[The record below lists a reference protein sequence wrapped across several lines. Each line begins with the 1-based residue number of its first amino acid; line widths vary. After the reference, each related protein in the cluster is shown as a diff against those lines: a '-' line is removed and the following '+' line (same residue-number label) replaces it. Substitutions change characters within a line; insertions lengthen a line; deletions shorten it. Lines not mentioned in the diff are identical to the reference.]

1 MPIRTQA
8 FAAVLCGVV
17 LWGLPINAQ
26 EPLTIPG
33 LVSSGAIPQKESPP
47 VAVPSSQALGG
58 APSELLAGEPIGV
71 GSQDNTASRG
81 PLSPIEWLSRAA
93 DEAEARR
100 QIEPEPAAV
109 ANAGAPEVEVV
120 TLNTT
125 ASQILGL
132 IPADVAG
139 LPPTL
144 WLGSH
149 SEDVARQI
157 ADVQIFGAIMTHL
170 AHRILRA
177 ETQPPLTGSPS
188 VWLRARA
195 ERLLDLGAV
204 AEARALL
211 EQLPEENADNF
222 ELWADLALLDGE
234 TDAACNR
241 WRVAPWLSDDLV
253 WQVYCKARLQDWN
266 GAATTL
272 WAAQGLDLLSPQTVD
287 LLWRYLDP
295 ELAEDLP
302 PLSMP
307 PKADALT
314 FRLLEAIGEPPATAT
329 LPRAFDLPQLT
340 GDSGWKA
347 QIEAAE
353 RLVRSGA
360 IAPEVWIAI
369 LMERAPAASGGVWD
383 RVSAVQTLV
392 RSLMRGT
399 PEVVDAAVW
408 DVAVLLAPVG
418 LVMPL
423 AEALEP
429 RLPDAS
435 WLRLLGPEFAGASGR
450 LPMGYPVADLVS
462 AVARGDVPPPITQG
476 RYSDAV
482 ALAFTLPGTPTQV
495 LQLQAEDRIGEAL
508 LLAMQLIADGAT
520 GDDAALTQGLR
531 ALRALGFDTAARR
544 VAIELLI
551 LGSLK

>member
-1 MPIRTQA
+1 MVLGTLPIR
-8 FAAVLCGVV
+8 
-17 LWGLPINAQ
+17 AQ

-33 LVSSGAIPQKESPP
+33 LVSSGSTPRQQAPADAQTSPLSLFAP
-47 VAVPSSQALGG
+47 SVSPSDDPKGAVPQNNA
-58 APSELLAGEPIGV
+58 AAE
-71 GSQDNTASRG
+71 G
-81 PLSPIEWLSRAA
+81 PLSPVGWLSRAA
-93 DEAEARR
+93 DEAEAKR
-100 QIEPEPAAV
+100 QIAPEPAAV
-109 ANAGAPEVEVV
+109 ANAGAPEVEVI
-120 TLNTT
+120 TLNTA

-139 LPPTL
+139 LPSTL
-144 WLGSH
+144 WLGSK
-149 SEDVARQI
+149 SKDVAGQI
-157 ADVQIFGAIMTHL
+157 AEVEIYGAAMTRL

-177 ETQPPLTGSPS
+177 ETQPPQTGSSS

-222 ELWADLALLDGE
+222 KLWADLALLDGE

-241 WRVAPWLSDDLV
+241 WRDAPWLSDDLV

-266 GAATTL
+266 GAVTTL
-272 WAAQGLDLLSPQTVD
+272 WAAQGLDLLPPQTVD

-295 ELAEDLP
+295 ELAEGLP
-302 PLSMP
+302 SLSIT

-360 IAPEVWIAI
+360 LAPEVWIAI
-369 LMERAPAASGGVWD
+369 VMERAPAASGGVWD

-392 RSLMRGT
+392 RSLTRGT

-408 DVAVLLAPVG
+408 EATALLAPVG
-418 LVMPL
+418 LVVPL

-429 RLPDAS
+429 RLPDDS
-435 WLRLLGPEFAGASGR
+435 WLRLLGPEFVDASGR
-450 LPMGYPVADLVS
+450 LPTGHPVADLVS

-482 ALAFTLPGTPTQV
+482 AIAFTLPGVPPQV
-495 LQLQAEDRIGEAL
+495 AQLQSEDRIGEAL
-508 LLAMQLIADGAT
+508 LLAMQLIADGAA

-531 ALRALGFDTAARR
+531 ALRALGFDTDARR
-544 VAIELLI
+544 AAIELLI
-551 LGSLK
+551 LGSLE

>member
-1 MPIRTQA
+1 MRIKTQKLAAFFCCVALGALPIR
-8 FAAVLCGVV
+8 
-17 LWGLPINAQ
+17 AQ

-33 LVSSGAIPQKESPP
+33 LVSSGSPP
-47 VAVPSSQALGG
+47 NQPAPADAQPSPLSLF
-58 APSELLAGEPIGV
+58 APSVSPSDDPKGAAPQNNADAE
-71 GSQDNTASRG
+71 G
-81 PLSPIEWLSRAA
+81 PLSPVEWLSRAA
-93 DEAEARR
+93 AEAEAKR
-100 QIEPEPAAV
+100 QIAPEPAAV
-109 ANAGAPEVEVV
+109 ANASVPEVEVI
-120 TLNTT
+120 TLNTP

-139 LPPTL
+139 LSSTL
-144 WLGSH
+144 WLGSQ
-149 SEDVARQI
+149 SKDVAGQI
-157 ADVQIFGAIMTHL
+157 ADVQIYGAAMTRL

-177 ETQPPLTGSPS
+177 ETQPPQTGSSS

-241 WRVAPWLSDDLV
+241 WRIAPWLSDDLV

-266 GAATTL
+266 GAVTTL
-272 WAAQGLDLLSPQTVD
+272 WAAQGLDLLPPQTVD

-295 ELAEDLP
+295 ELAEGLP
-302 PLSMP
+302 PLSIT

-360 IAPEVWIAI
+360 LAPEVWIAI
-369 LMERAPAASGGVWD
+369 VMERAPAASGGVWD
-383 RVSAVQTLV
+383 RVSAVQTLI
-392 RSLMRGT
+392 RSLTRGT

-408 DVAVLLAPVG
+408 DATALLAPVG
-418 LVMPL
+418 LVVPL

-429 RLPDAS
+429 RLPDDS
-435 WLRLLGPEFAGASGR
+435 WLRLLGPEFVDASGR
-450 LPMGYPVADLVS
+450 LPTGHPVADLVS

-482 ALAFTLPGTPTQV
+482 AIAFTLPGVPPQV
-495 LQLQAEDRIGEAL
+495 AQLQAEDRIGEAL
-508 LLAMQLIADGAT
+508 LLAMQLIADGAS

-531 ALRALGFDTAARR
+531 ALRALGFDTDARR
-544 VAIELLI
+544 AAIELLI
-551 LGSLK
+551 LGSME